1 MLWKV
6 AVLSGMVVEGFGNGD
21 LPTGYDKR
29 ATFDLHFQ
37 INVRL
42 LA

>member
-6 AVLSGMVVEGFGNGD
+6 AIVNRMVVEGFGNGD
-21 LPTGYDKR
+21 LPTGYYER

-37 INVRL
+37 TTFVL
-42 LA
+42 LT